1 MPIILHC
8 LRILKL
14 LQEAVH
20 SYPVRENTFR
30 NSQYS
35 ANSPFVIWNS
45 NCISLFCRSISPFF
59 PMSCPWFSITPPLY
73 HVTKKNPSI
82 FCRSFPFIY
91 VSCLI
96 NVLRSRIPQKPNKAV

>member
-45 NCISLFCRSISPFF
+45 NCISLFCRSISPLLPYVLPLVFNY
-59 PMSCPWFSITPPLY
+59 SSIVPCNEKKPQHFLPELSI
-73 HVTKKNPSI
+73 HLCFMLNHCLTKPHTA
-82 FCRSFPFIY
+82 
-91 VSCLI
+91 
-96 NVLRSRIPQKPNKAV
+96 KAK